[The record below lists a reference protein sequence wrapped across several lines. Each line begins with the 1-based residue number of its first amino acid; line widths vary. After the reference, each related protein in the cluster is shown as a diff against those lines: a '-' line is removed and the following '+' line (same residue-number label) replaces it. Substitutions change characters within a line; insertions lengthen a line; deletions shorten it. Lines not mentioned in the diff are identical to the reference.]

1 MGFTR
6 ERSSWLLRFVDV
18 KALGLDVVEQFL
30 SNAVSVIPPPH
41 TTPTPVLMVPVAL
54 EDGWSSGREGI
65 YNNMVLFC
73 VLLGIE
79 VECFLNRPFLC
90 PLVTF
95 CLVLVGMFLSE

>member
-30 SNAVSVIPPPH
+30 SNAVPGIPPPY
-41 TTPTPVLMVPVAL
+41 PTPVLMVPVAL

-65 YNNMVLFC
+65 YNNMVLF
-73 VLLGIE
+73 LRFAGD
-79 VECFLNRPFLC
+79 
-90 PLVTF
+90 
-95 CLVLVGMFLSE
+95 